1 MLVLDSKIETNRQAV
16 PFYLADGYDL
26 LFPNTGVRSSSVALS
41 YHFHKLPHGNVNGP
55 IFISG

>member
-41 YHFHKLPHGNVNGP
+41 YHFHKFATWECEWTNLY
-55 IFISG
+55 